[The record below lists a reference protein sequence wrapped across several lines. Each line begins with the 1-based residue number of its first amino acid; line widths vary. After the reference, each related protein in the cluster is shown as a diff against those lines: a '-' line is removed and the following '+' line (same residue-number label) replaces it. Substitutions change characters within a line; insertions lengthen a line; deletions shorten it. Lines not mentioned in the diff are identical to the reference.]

1 MVPKTFK
8 KILVLVTLAASLFA
22 TLSVATVPVSSA
34 KSIGDD
40 LAGFV
45 DGLFSG
51 DTGTGVVTFTDPQF
65 KGGLKPPTPEG
76 YDSSLTQIKSGREFV
91 VKVVNYALGFL
102 GLFATLMVIYGGF
115 LYVSSAGESEGPEK
129 GKKTIMY
136 AVIGIIIIFG
146 SYAIVNTVLKAPGG
160 NQAAQPDGSAAPQF
174 AGGPQYGRNIQATRV
189 YNLAT
194 YTISAYQGYSA
205 ANLAL
210 EGISQNQGKFWD
222 GNAFTSESDAT
233 NALNQIV
240 NGYASNI
247 ETLRQVVTKSASF
260 TGLADMVDYQ
270 QLYVKN
276 WIEARKQEISKVQSY
291 PVNTGSLSSNS
302 GYSADAD
309 IIISANGNEVNT
321 NDGSQGVWSSSTKHV
336 VHNCSVD
343 SPLSQPSNAQCI
355 QGRFGEYQT
364 YFTDQYSAFAAK
376 LQNGTYEVS
385 GLKIDIGNTQMKAQ
399 AEKDFESQMDFAQ
412 NELISIE
419 NSSKSWPTD
428 AVTYF
433 GQLKGTTAISAGI
446 SSGQS
451 VFAKLKAEKKNPIKS
466 KENLKTAVLALG
478 QLYET
483 LKDLQGV
490 DVKLTAS
497 AKEGNAPLI
506 VTFSTVGSSDPSNKT
521 IQDGQISWDLDGNGF
536 DVPDTNCSGKT
547 AATASCVYKK
557 PGTYKV
563 GVKIKSQSDNMVEGI
578 RYMDVKVN
586 PPRAR
591 FAIKLVTTQNNTK
604 QEIPI
609 TDYDKDGLLK
619 IDRDRVQLAYSDV
632 SKGLKFNATGTVS
645 GEIIDKSD
653 KNVDVSKKTQ
663 ETIQRMKWVFGDG
676 TSVDDSPAENPSI
689 MQVDHTYSQRGTYQV
704 VLEVTGKDG
713 VVDRKLFNVTVADIS
728 AIIYV
733 VPGYTN
739 KVNTPITFNSAVTS
753 DGSKVAGYEWT
764 STPDNT
770 LFLSKNP
777 NFSAAPDQ
785 PGHYTVM
792 LKVKNESNSEASDK
806 VDIDIES
813 NPPVAKFS
821 AKVPKTSKPAEVV
834 LDGSESYDPDGPN
847 PNIMYTWSIG
857 GEIGKDFTYTQGM
870 ENDKV
875 VKVLFLTTGDH
886 KVQLKVEDSKEKGKT
901 SKADQTIKVASLLDA
916 DWVAGTQ
923 TSAVLDTNGQAAVT
937 FGVTSG
943 HGTSYSFDYGD
954 GEVED
959 GIFQGGKTVQG
970 KHVYKKSGI
979 FSLMVTV
986 QDDQG
991 ATVKLNKK
999 IAIGSGSNPVAAN
1012 AILLNG
1018 EEIDTAQQVI
1028 ASRKDVFTFDA
1039 TSAKNTDG
1047 TVKNLEYTWDFGD
1060 GKKSTKSVVNY
1071 SYKDLSP
1078 KDPGYYTVTLTISD
1092 KTNPTKKSQSSFQV
1106 NIVPQKPA
1114 LKTITVIPMAAEMK
1128 TPLKVQLKAVDARAP
1143 EGQITTYRWWY
1154 YDSKDNTNEM
1164 GAQLTT
1170 VPETTI
1176 TLGTKGDEGQEVTYV
1191 FQVELRDNE
1200 NQTVTA
1206 GELLGE
1212 ENLPTLKVVNGPNK
1226 PPKASF
1232 TVSKTSVQAGET
1244 ITFTSASTDSDGK
1257 IASYVWDLDG
1267 DGFQN
1272 DQSTTKSSVSKTYT
1286 TASPDGIKVRLKVI
1300 DDSYAEATSDSL
1312 TVYVTS
1318 QYAAPKAAFYYQQKP
1333 GTLQVAFQN
1342 ASTVDKS
1349 LTLASTNWDFDTLSL
1364 YPTADT
1370 NNDGIKSNDV
1380 DSQQKDALANYQAA
1394 GTYYVKLTVQDSG
1407 GGIATVTTPITV
1419 KPIGATSNGGAPS
1432 FSLPSGQ
1439 QAQGSQLVPLNAKM
1453 NTIPAADPVDGKIH
1467 LTGTGGNVTIDFSPS
1482 EGPIT
1487 KYVIDKNIYFD
1498 SNNDGIKDNDENYM
1512 VGNAGQWTTDFQ
1524 KAWGKDAIK
1533 LTVYNAAG
1541 QSSSAIREI
1550 IFDAPLASG
1559 ANNIFVIPGAYE
1571 LYGSLASMFG
1581 FGILTYR
1588 NKKRKTQA

>member
-1 MVPKTFK
+1 MVPQTLK
-8 KILVLVTLAASLFA
+8 KFLVLIMLAASLFT
-22 TLSVATVPVSSA
+22 TLSVAAVPVSSA

-40 LAGFV
+40 LSGFV
-45 DGLFSG
+45 DGLFSS

-136 AVIGIIIIFG
+136 AVIGIIIIFA

-174 AGGPQYGRNIQATRV
+174 AGSPQYGRNVQATRV

-194 YTISAYQGYSA
+194 YTISAYQNYSA

-210 EGISQNQGKFWD
+210 ESIAQNQGKFWD

-233 NALNQIV
+233 NALNQII
-240 NGYASNI
+240 NGYASTI
-247 ETLRQVVTKSASF
+247 ETLRQVVTKSTDF

-276 WIEARKQEISKVQSY
+276 WVEARKQEISKVQSY
-291 PVNTGSLSSNS
+291 PVDLGSVGTSINADEGVIISSKNSSN
-302 GYSADAD
+302 
-309 IIISANGNEVNT
+309 
-321 NDGSQGVWSSSTKHV
+321 V
-336 VHNCSVD
+336 VHNCSED
-343 SPLSQPSNAQCI
+343 SPLTQPSNAQCI
-355 QGRFGEYQT
+355 QGRFGEYQK
-364 YFTDQYSAFAAK
+364 YFADQYSAFIAQ
-376 LQNGTYEVS
+376 LQTGKYGEIPGSEVE
-385 GLKIDIGNTQMKAQ
+385 IGNTQMKAQ
-399 AEKDFESQMDFAQ
+399 ADKDFESQMDFAQ

-433 GQLKGTTAISAGI
+433 GQLKGTTAISTGI

-466 KENLKTAVLALG
+466 KENLKAAVLALG
-478 QLYET
+478 NLYET

-521 IQDGQISWDLDGNGF
+521 IQDSQISWDLDGNGF

-578 RYMDVKVN
+578 QYMDVKVN

-632 SKGLKFNATGTVS
+632 SKGLKFNATGTIS

-653 KNVDVSKKTQ
+653 KNVDVGKKTQ
-663 ETIQRMKWVFGDG
+663 ETVQRMKWVFGDG

-739 KVNTPITFNSAVTS
+739 KVSTPITFNSAVTS

-770 LFLSKNP
+770 LFSSKNP
-777 NFSAAPDQ
+777 TFSAAPDQ

-792 LKVKNESNSEASDK
+792 LKVKNESNNEASDK

-813 NPPVAKFS
+813 NPPVAKFLV
-821 AKVPKTSKPAEVV
+821 KVPKASKPAEVI

-857 GEIGKDFTYTQGM
+857 GELGKDFTYTQGT
-870 ENDKV
+870 ENDKI
-875 VKVLFLTTGDH
+875 VKILFLTTGDH

-901 SKADQTIKVASLLDA
+901 SKADQTIKITSLLDA

-923 TSAVLDTNGQAAVT
+923 TSAVLDANGQAAVT
-937 FGVTSG
+937 FGVTSA

-959 GIFQGGKTVQG
+959 GIFQGVKTVQG
-970 KHVYKKSGI
+970 KHAYKKSGI
-979 FSLMVTV
+979 FNLTVTV

-999 IAIGSGSNPVAAN
+999 IAIGSGNNPVAAN
-1012 AILLNG
+1012 TILLNG
-1018 EEIDTAQQVI
+1018 EEVDTTQQVV

-1039 TSAKNTDG
+1039 TGAKNTDG

-1060 GKKSTKSVVNY
+1060 GKKSTKPVVSY

-1078 KDPGYYTVTLTISD
+1078 KDPGYYTVTLTITD

-1106 NIVPQKPA
+1106 NIVAQKPT

-1154 YDSKDNTNEM
+1154 YDTKDNTNEM

-1191 FQVELRDNE
+1191 FQVELRDNA

-1232 TVSKTSVQAGET
+1232 TVSKTSVQSGET
-1244 ITFTSASTDSDGK
+1244 ITFTSTSTDSDGK

-1272 DQSTTKSSVSKTYT
+1272 DQATTKSSVSKTYT
-1286 TASPDGIKVRLKVI
+1286 TASSDGIKVRLKVI
-1300 DDSYAEATSDSL
+1300 DDSYAEATSDVL

-1370 NNDGIKSNDV
+1370 NNDGIKNNDV

-1407 GGIATVTTPITV
+1407 GGIGTVTTPITV
-1419 KPIGATSNGGAPS
+1419 KAIGATTNNGTPS
-1432 FSLPSGQ
+1432 FSLPP
-1439 QAQGSQLVPLNAKM
+1439 QGSQLVPLNAKM

-1550 IFDAPLASG
+1550 VFDAPLASG